1 MLTKVSYKLFT
12 ENHVFDDLTDKQ
24 SKILIAAIKVF
35 AEKGYSNSS
44 TKEIA
49 EEAGVAE
56 GNIFSRFTNKRGLL
70 QAIIDPVIQ
79 SIFPAT
85 LNKFTD
91 AQIVD
96 KYTTLHAFIE
106 ASVKDRVRF
115 MEENADVLK
124 IFMAEMIYDDQLRA
138 DFQDQFA
145 SSATFYLE
153 NINRNLSMFKANQF
167 LVNWANTEILRIMW
181 SVVAG
186 LVVSYLFFKQPVT
199 STEINHTVDA
209 LTKALSQKMVD

>member
-91 AQIVD
+91 AQIAD

-124 IFMAEMIYDDQLRA
+124 IFMAEMIYDDQLRV

-167 LVNWANTEILRIMW
+167 LVNWANTEILRIMR

-186 LVVSYLFFKQPVT
+186 LVVSYLFFKQPIT
-199 STEINHTVDA
+199 NTEINHTVDA
-209 LTKALSQKMVD
+209 LTKALSQKIVD